1 MNIRDTFDAVE
12 TKMAEIDNLLN
23 AYNDAEGKG
32 ERFKSHG
39 IVKDAEKLA
48 DEMLKLAIE
57 MDDSDL
63 ADILQEDEEAAV
75 QYTSE
80 FLTAKAQEL
89 TVAVAE
95 YAELCKDSDDL
106 AARRKLKEIQKMGHD
121 IAHVTEI
128 S

>member
-12 TKMAEIDNLLN
+12 TKMTEIDNLLD
-23 AYNDAEGKG
+23 AYNEAERNG
-32 ERFKSHG
+32 ERFKAHG
-39 IVKDAEKLA
+39 IAKDAEKLA
-48 DEMLKLAIE
+48 DEMLKLAVE

-63 ADILQEDEEAAV
+63 EDILREDEKAAV

-80 FLTAKAQEL
+80 FLTAKAQEF

-95 YAELCKDSDDL
+95 YAELCKGGDDL
-106 AARRKLKEIQKMGHD
+106 AARRKLREIQKMGHD